1 MARETA
7 EAWVLRKQPTSD
19 EKPGELV
26 LAEIELPEMGDHDV
40 LVEPI
45 FGTWEANMT
54 HALER
59 RPVDLCY
66 LRGEDFVV
74 LGNSGVARVLKIG
87 SAVTNCAV
95 GDVCVFGPIG
105 SFDAYGQTIQVYGYD
120 MPGSIGFLS
129 KRAVW
134 HERMLSPVPPD
145 TKYPLERWAGWSIRY
160 GTAWDNWT
168 LAYGTWKL
176 QLDGQPATTY
186 VWGWGGGV
194 SLAFLQLAQAAG
206 CKTAMVASH
215 DERLELLRREKIEA
229 VDRRQFMDLDF
240 NEERF
245 KSDRAYTRKYASAER
260 TFLKIVEEL
269 TEGNGVSIFMDNI
282 GAPVMRATT
291 RALGRMGVVTTVGWK
306 CGKSLTYDRARECI
320 CRHAFIHS
328 HGCSRHAGLKG
339 IAYSEEHGWLPPENP
354 KVYDWDAVPQLA
366 ADYAAE
372 TLSDYAPVFRVNPL

>member
-1 MARETA
+1 MSKETV
-7 EAWVLRKQPTSD
+7 EAWVLRKQPTND
-19 EKPGELV
+19 ERPGMLEK
-26 LAEIELPEMGDHDV
+26 ARIELPEMGEHDV

-66 LRGEDFVV
+66 LRGEEFVV
-74 LGNSGVARVLKIG
+74 LGNSGVARVLKVG
-87 SAVTNCAV
+87 SAVSNCKE

-105 SFDAYGQTIQVYGYD
+105 TYDEFGQTIQVYGYD
-120 MPGSIGFLS
+120 QPGSIGFLA

-134 HERMLSPVPPD
+134 HERMLSPVPAE

-168 LAYGTWKL
+168 LALGVWKL
-176 QLDGQPATTY
+176 LLDGQEAPTY

-194 SLAFLQLAQAAG
+194 SLAMLQLARNSG
-206 CKTAMVASH
+206 YKTAMIASQ
-215 DERLELLRREKIEA
+215 DERLDLIRRENIAA
-229 VDRRQFMDLDF
+229 VDRRQFPGLDF
-240 NEERF
+240 DEERF
-245 KSDRAYTRKYASAER
+245 KSDRAYTRSYATAER
-260 TFLKIVEEL
+260 AFLKIVEEL

-282 GAPVMRATT
+282 GAPVMRATL

-306 CGKSLTYDRARECI
+306 CGKAINYDRARECI
-320 CRHAFIHS
+320 CRHTFVHS

-339 IAYSEEHGWLPPENP
+339 IEYSEQHGWLPPADP
-354 KVYDWDAVPQLA
+354 VVYSWETIPQLA
-366 ADYAAE
+366 ADYAQGKLA
-372 TLSDYAPVFRVNPL
+372 DYMPVFSINSL